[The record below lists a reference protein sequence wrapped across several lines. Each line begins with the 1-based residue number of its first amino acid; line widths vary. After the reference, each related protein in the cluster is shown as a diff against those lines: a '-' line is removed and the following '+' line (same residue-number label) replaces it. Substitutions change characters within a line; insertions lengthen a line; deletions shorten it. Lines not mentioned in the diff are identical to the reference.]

1 MATRGFALTQDVLAS
16 WSRAGT
22 TSRMAVTPPPPL
34 PLSEQIL
41 AWILT
46 ALGLENRPGP
56 NGHAVSE
63 STIKTARKA
72 GMISRSWDDLV
83 DVGLRAIGVPP
94 DQERRDTAR
103 SVLRQWDALVGSLP
117 PARELSLAERLHAP
131 LMRWMPQIGIR
142 LGAIAALVSART
154 GKPIEDCLWI
164 VEPFERTF
172 FGRVVH
178 ELLDRRFPGMTI
190 EDQKGELEG
199 IVDRRTVER
208 WFSGKTDVPQTEHL
222 TSLGELLGEG
232 AEVFLRGARLAARLR
247 EDLRGWIDQSMLFDL
262 ARSVATFGRYAARA
276 LAKPDGTARL
286 IGWFHEDLRGA
297 QAAEAYAVL
306 RPFLWPP
313 MREWSP
319 VELAE
324 RLSSAAKVSPSPA
337 LHAWALATTIL
348 IAHPR
353 LVADACSAHGAHML
367 AVLGA
372 ADFARHVEHQW
383 MMRLLVHMIAEGV
396 GAVTDGEGT
405 PRPLRVSDSARET
418 ARRWRLSSLRF
429 TRQSDDGVPDDD
441 ETMRM
446 LVEVFGVD
454 AFHSH
459 AQVLDPL
466 GEHVAMLAAP
476 VIETSLADDEILK
489 SGALCIARARRLAEG
504 GDRSAALTWLQHG
517 RNRGSPRSSAEVADV
532 VAILGEIA
540 HSVLDDGR
548 RLRAMLRE
556 CPEGESRESARGV
569 LEGEATLVETL
580 LAQMTEVGNAPE
592 RTPALLRLLVVAGPL
607 TLRVAL
613 LRDELSD
620 SDQALESVQ
629 TVVDLIEGCLEQQP
643 AHGRGWAILAL
654 WRRCWGQKDDDATKR
669 AVHYGS
675 GPFLEHEWARMIADL
690 GLTQH
695 AG

>member
-1 MATRGFALTQDVLAS
+1 MAE
-16 WSRAGT
+16 
-22 TSRMAVTPPPPL
+22 TPPPPL

-46 ALGLENRPGP
+46 ALGHENGPGHKGSAP
-56 NGHAVSE
+56 SD
-63 STIKTARKA
+63 STIKSALR
-72 GMISRSWDDLV
+72 GRMISRSWDDLV
-83 DVGLRAIGVPP
+83 DLGLRTIGVPP
-94 DQERRDTAR
+94 DQEGRDRAR
-103 SVLRQWDALVGSLP
+103 AVLREWDALVGSLP
-117 PARELSLAERLHAP
+117 PARELSLAERLHA
-131 LMRWMPQIGIR
+131 LLTRWIPQVGVR
-142 LGAIAALVSART
+142 LGAAAALVSART
-154 GKPIEDCLWI
+154 GKHIEDCLWI
-164 VEPFERTF
+164 AEPFERTF

-178 ELLDRRFPGMTI
+178 ELLDRRFPEMSI
-190 EDQKGELEG
+190 EDQKGELER

-222 TSLGELLGEG
+222 TALGELLGEG

-247 EDLRGWIDQSMLFDL
+247 ADLRGWIDQPMLSDL
-262 ARSVATFGRYAARA
+262 AGSVAAFGRYVARA

-286 IGWFHEDLRGA
+286 IGWFHEDFRGA
-297 QAAEAYAVL
+297 QAAEAQAVL

-324 RLSSAAKVSPSPA
+324 RLSSAAKGSPSPA

-353 LVADACSAHGAHML
+353 LVADACSAHGADML
-367 AVLGA
+367 TVLGA
-372 ADFARHVEHQW
+372 ADFARYVEHQW
-383 MMRLLVHMIAEGV
+383 MMRLLVHVIAEGDGGV
-396 GAVTDGEGT
+396 VTDGEGRA
-405 PRPLRVSDSARET
+405 RPLRVSDSARET
-418 ARRWRLSSLRF
+418 ARRWRSSSLGF
-429 TRQSDDGVPDDD
+429 TRHSDDGVPDDD
-441 ETMRM
+441 ETIQM

-454 AFHSH
+454 AFHTL
-459 AQVLDPL
+459 ARVADPL
-466 GEHVAMLAAP
+466 GELVVMLAAP
-476 VIETSLADDEILK
+476 VIEISLADEEILK

-504 GDRSAALTWLQHG
+504 GDRSAALNWLKHG
-517 RNRGSPRSSAEVADV
+517 RERGSPRSSAEAADL

-556 CPEGESRESARGV
+556 CPDGEPRDAAIDV
-569 LEGEATLVETL
+569 LEAEAALVEQL
-580 LAQMTEVGNAPE
+580 LAQMIEVGNAPE
-592 RTPALLRLLVVAGPL
+592 RTPALLGLLVVAAPL

-620 SDQALESVQ
+620 TDQALESAQ
-629 TVVDLIEGCLEQQP
+629 AVVDMIEACLEQQP
-643 AHGRGWAILAL
+643 AHGRGWSILAL
-654 WRRCWGQKDDDATKR
+654 WRRCWGQKDDEAAKR
-669 AVHYGS
+669 AVHYGG

-690 GLTQH
+690 GLPQN

>member
-1 MATRGFALTQDVLAS
+1 MAE
-16 WSRAGT
+16 
-22 TSRMAVTPPPPL
+22 TPPPPL

-56 NGHAVSE
+56 NGRAVSE

-83 DVGLRAIGVPP
+83 DVGLRAIGAPP

-103 SVLRQWDALVGSLP
+103 SVLRQWDSLVGSLP

-131 LMRWMPQIGIR
+131 LTRWIPQIGIR
-142 LGAIAALVSART
+142 LGATAALVSART

-178 ELLDRRFPGMTI
+178 ELLDRRFPDLTI
-190 EDQKGELEG
+190 EDQKRELEG

-208 WFSGKTDVPQTEHL
+208 WFSGKTEVPQIEHL
-222 TSLGELLGEG
+222 TALGELLGEE

-247 EDLRGWIDQSMLFDL
+247 EDLRGWIDQPMLSDL
-262 ARSVATFGRYAARA
+262 ARSAAAFGRYAART
-276 LAKPDGTARL
+276 LAKPDGTAQL
-286 IGWFHEDLRGA
+286 IGWFHEDLRRA
-297 QAAEAYAVL
+297 QAAEAHAVL

-324 RLSSAAKVSPSPA
+324 RLSSAARASPSPG

-353 LVADACSAHGAHML
+353 LVADACSAHGAYML

-372 ADFARHVEHQW
+372 ADFARYVEHQW
-383 MMRLLVHMIAEGV
+383 MMRVLVHMIAEGDG

-405 PRPLRVSDSARET
+405 PRPLLVSDSARET

-429 TRQSDDGVPDDD
+429 TRHSDDGVPDDD
-441 ETMRM
+441 ETTRM

-454 AFHSH
+454 AFHSL
-459 AQVLDPL
+459 AQVADPL
-466 GEHVAMLAAP
+466 GEHVAMLVAP
-476 VIETSLADDEILK
+476 VIEILLADEEILK

-504 GDRSAALTWLQHG
+504 GDRSAAMAWLKHG
-517 RNRGSPRSSAEVADV
+517 RDRGSPRSSAEAADV

-556 CPEGESRESARGV
+556 CPEGEPRDSAIEA
-569 LEGEATLVETL
+569 LKAEATLVERL

-592 RTPALLRLLVVAGPL
+592 RTPALLALLVVAAPL

-620 SDQALESVQ
+620 TDQALESAQ
-629 TVVDLIEGCLEQQP
+629 AVVDRTEACLEQQP

-654 WRRCWGQKDDDATKR
+654 WRRCWGQKDDEATKR

-675 GPFLEHEWARMIADL
+675 GLFLEHEWARMIADL
-690 GLTQH
+690 GLTQD